1 MFPVDTPLQLRI
13 ILRSLRMARGLT
25 QEELGVLLG
34 VSQKRVARIEAAPE
48 LTSYDLIARYVTA
61 LGGHL
66 VLTEPP
72 PGSGSLR
79 TSRTAPLGRR
89 RR

>member
-48 LTSYDLIARYVTA
+48 LTSYDQIARYVTA

-72 PGSGSLR
+72 RHEANEPATPYVGAD
-79 TSRTAPLGRR
+79 TW
-89 RR
+89 